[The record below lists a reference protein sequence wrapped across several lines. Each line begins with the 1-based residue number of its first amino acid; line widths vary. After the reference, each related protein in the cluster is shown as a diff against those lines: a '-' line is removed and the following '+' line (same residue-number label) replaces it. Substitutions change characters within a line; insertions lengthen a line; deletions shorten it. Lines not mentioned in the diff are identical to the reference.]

1 MPIARRDLRHAFF
14 MAMEASWL
22 FTLLAFLDAVVGA
35 AERPP
40 AAWALWL
47 YPAAYA
53 CVRIETRIRMRPLAR
68 LALRILLGGGTGLAT
83 LTAIFWQTAARAFAG
98 DASPQVSAVLA
109 GLTEAGAAPV
119 IMVASASVFIAARGW
134 LLGPRQLDGDG
145 FLAGLQLGAVI
156 LLAIAFLHPLA
167 GLPAAIAIAGTLA
180 FLGAG
185 LYGLW
190 LCRWLDSEMA
200 DRAPGGVGWPIL
212 AAMIVA
218 GILVVGGLWWTEVD
232 RGLIDWLLT
241 PVFWLG
247 DALNRLLLFLS
258 QFVPEHRPL
267 DMPPPPP
274 PVRQMPPGGGNFNR
288 FSEWTRLIGQ
298 ILLTISVSL
307 LAVLL
312 VVRNL
317 SDLMRWLS
325 RRPRPARGIEH
336 DPSSF
341 GLWDDLRDIL
351 SILGRAARRLAGWL
365 AFWRRNGAAEMAEI
379 RAVRHI
385 YARLAAR
392 MASRGW
398 PRAIGQTPNEYLKT
412 LTAVAPHLQ
421 ADLALITEAYVG
433 VRYGDTMP
441 LPHQLAAVR
450 IGWRRIRRAKT
461 IPAKTQKVKE
471 DPSCV
476 HRPLPT

>member
-1 MPIARRDLRHAFF
+1 MPVARRDLRHVFF

-22 FTLLAFLDAVVGA
+22 FTLLAFLDAAVGA

-40 AAWALWL
+40 AAWTLWL

-53 CVRIETRIRMRPLAR
+53 YVRIETRIRMRPLAR
-68 LALRILLGGGTGLAT
+68 LVLRILLGGAAGLVT
-83 LTAIFWQTAARAFAG
+83 LTAIFWQAAARALAN
-98 DASPQVSAVLA
+98 DASPQVFAVLA
-109 GLTEAGAAPV
+109 ALSEAGAAPV
-119 IMVASASVFIAARGW
+119 ITVASASLFIAARGW

-145 FLAGLQLGAVI
+145 FLAGLQFGAVI
-156 LLAIAFLHPLA
+156 LLAVAFLHPLA
-167 GLPAAIAIAGTLA
+167 GLPATTAIAGTLG
-180 FLGAG
+180 FLGSG

-200 DRAPGGVGWPIL
+200 GRAPGGVGWPIL
-212 AAMIVA
+212 AAVIVA
-218 GILVVGGLWWTEVD
+218 GILVLGGLWWTEVD

-258 QFVPEHRPL
+258 RFVPEHRPL
-267 DMPPPPP
+267 DMAPPPPP
-274 PVRQMPPGGGNFNR
+274 MRQAPPGVEHVNR

-298 ILLTISVSL
+298 IFLTISVSL

-312 VVRNL
+312 VLRNL
-317 SDLMRWLS
+317 SDLLRWLS
-325 RRPRPARGIEH
+325 RQPRPARGIAH

-365 AFWRRNGAAEMAEI
+365 AFWRRDGAAELPEV

-385 YARLAAR
+385 YARLLAR

-398 PRAIGQTPNEYLKT
+398 PRTIGQTPHEYLEI
-412 LTAVAPHLQ
+412 LNAAAPHLR
-421 ADLALITEAYVG
+421 ADLVLITEAYVG
-433 VRYGDTMP
+433 VRYGGAIP
-441 LPHQLAAVR
+441 PSHQLAAVR
-450 IGWRRIRRAKT
+450 IGWRRIRRAKLA
-461 IPAKTQKVKE
+461 PAKT
-471 DPSCV
+471 
-476 HRPLPT
+476 